1 MSRAAASLAPD
12 RREAESRLEEEEA
25 AASSPERSIREP
37 AEPAHSAGPLPGAL
51 LPGAL
56 SQAVP

>member
-12 RREAESRLEEEEA
+12 RREAESRLEEEA

-37 AEPAHSAGPLPGAL
+37 AEPAHSAGPLPEAL